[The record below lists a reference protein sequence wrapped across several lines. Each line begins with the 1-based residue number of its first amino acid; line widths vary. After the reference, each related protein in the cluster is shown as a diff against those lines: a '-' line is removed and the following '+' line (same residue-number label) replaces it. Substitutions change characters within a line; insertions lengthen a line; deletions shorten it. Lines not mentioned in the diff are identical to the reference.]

1 MHVSQR
7 EYLMCLKLA
16 ACLSTLLDSGKREKV
31 KAVKEKGNTCERFRH
46 FSRLLVHCSV
56 LTINAVT
63 CHVDL
68 SEQNSA
74 HISDMTLKFR
84 LCHFQVQVTFK
95 KE

>member
-1 MHVSQR
+1 
-7 EYLMCLKLA
+7 MCLKLA
-16 ACLSTLLDSGKREKV
+16 ACLSTLLDCGEREEV
-31 KAVKEKGNTCERFRH
+31 KAVKEKENTCERFRH

-63 CHVDL
+63 CYVDR

-74 HISDMTLKFR
+74 HIPDMTLKFR
-84 LCHFQVQVTFK
+84 LCHFQVQVTLK

>member
-16 ACLSTLLDSGKREKV
+16 ACLSTLLDRGEREKV
-31 KAVKEKGNTCERFRH
+31 KAVKEKENTCERFRH
-46 FSRLLVHCSV
+46 FSRLLLHRSV

-63 CHVDL
+63 CYVDP

-74 HISDMTLKFR
+74 HISDMTLKFS
-84 LCHFQVQVTFK
+84 LCHFWVQVAF
-95 KE
+95 